1 MLRHALLPAYVLR
14 RPPRLQLL
22 QRPNDL
28 RLAVLSLRQNSTPP
42 SAESYTLSCGLRGA
56 GHPLLVEVSRKR
68 PILTVY
74 DEVWVVE
81 EDGLCGHFC
90 LCPRRGI
97 VDTSNELVSV
107 RVAGAKKRRRS
118 VEERRKI
125 VEATLQPGASVSR
138 VARRHDVNANQV
150 FHWRKLYREGRL
162 GSSTSTKLLPVKVTD
177 ERSVR
182 EAEGDGIAWRSGTI
196 EIQLPKGTLRIAG
209 AVDVAALRAAL
220 ECLAG

>member
-1 MLRHALLPAYVLR
+1 M
-14 RPPRLQLL
+14 
-22 QRPNDL
+22 
-28 RLAVLSLRQNSTPP
+28 
-42 SAESYTLSCGLRGA
+42 
-56 GHPLLVEVSRKR
+56 
-68 PILTVY
+68 
-74 DEVWVVE
+74 
-81 EDGLCGHFC
+81 
-90 LCPRRGI
+90 
-97 VDTSNELVSV
+97 DTSNQIVSV

-162 GSSTSTKLLPVKVTD
+162 GNNTDTKLLPVKVAD
-177 ERSVR
+177 ERSVG

-196 EIQLPKGTLRIAG
+196 EIQLPKGTLRIFG
-209 AVDVAALRAAL
+209 AVDVVALRAAM